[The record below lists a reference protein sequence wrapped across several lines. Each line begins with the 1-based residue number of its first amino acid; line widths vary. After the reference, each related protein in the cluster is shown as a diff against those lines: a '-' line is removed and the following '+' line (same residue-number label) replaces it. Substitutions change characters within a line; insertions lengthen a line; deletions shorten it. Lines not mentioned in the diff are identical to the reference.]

1 MLWDYERIR
10 KVQGILKKRLFLCY
24 NYLQFMTDFT
34 SEFSLGF
41 LISCK
46 IVLGLA
52 IPIILNKFFNQKQ
65 QLRK

>member
-24 NYLQFMTDFT
+24 NYLQFMIDFT
-34 SEFSLGF
+34 SEFSLG
-41 LISCK
+41 LLRSCK